1 MSDSHAH
8 AERFDEL
15 LLNIAGQ
22 CGGIEPLLDTF
33 YSFLFRKT
41 DFFHVMQEGDR
52 MGFPDGVAEKILL
65 HGFRKYMQLAKQAVA
80 SRAEVSTVAPLQIS
94 LLLKKTSIQYA
105 PTLLTGSA
113 GDDQA
118 EG

>member
-1 MSDSHAH
+1 MSDSS

-22 CGGIEPLLDTF
+22 WGGIEPLFDTVF
-33 YSFLFRKT
+33 SFLFRKT

-52 MGFPDGVAEKILL
+52 MGFREGVAEKILL
-65 HGFRKYMQLAKQAVA
+65 HNFRKYQLQAKQIVA
-80 SRAEVSTVAPLQIS
+80 SRAEVKAPYGMSTLARCADVCLAL
-94 LLLKKTSIQYA
+94 
-105 PTLLTGSA
+105 A
-113 GDDQA
+113 GCQT